1 MTTATTT
8 QTAVPTGTWVLDP
21 GHSSVDFRVKHIG
34 IANVRGAFN
43 EFEGRL
49 EAAENGELKAYGK
62 VKAASVD
69 TNEAARDQHLRSA
82 DFFDTEQ
89 YEYLTFEST
98 KIELDDGDITV
109 IGDLSLHGV
118 ISEVTLKGEVTGTEE
133 DPWGNQRV
141 GLELYG
147 QLSRGDYAMK
157 FNQALGSGNMLV
169 SDKVKLELQI
179 SAVKL

>member
-1 MTTATTT
+1 MTTT
-8 QTAVPTGTWVLDP
+8 QTAVPTGNWVLDA

-62 VKAASVD
+62 VNATSVD

-118 ISEVTLKGEVTGTEE
+118 TSEVTLKGEVTGTEE

-147 QLSRGDYAMK
+147 QLSRGDYGMK

-179 SAVKL
+179 SAVKQ